1 MMGRVS
7 FPVRYNE
14 GFAGKVPGQ
23 DLAHFPSVNTWDISW
38 SNRGPLYRR
47 EKSVANSATDRPNQC
62 DEASTLFT
70 GRQALHRRD
79 ARILLRG
86 IDQKVNGLF
95 LASAEGSPRCPHS
108 LGYES
113 IVHERHRFCFPGN
126 PTTTCVYVIF
136 HFLYCLNEFWD
147 MYINGWSLDLMWFS
161 FQETW
166 IMHVGNSS

>member
-95 LASAEGSPRCPHS
+95 LASAEGSPRCPILWDTS
-108 LGYES
+108 QLSMGDIAS
-113 IVHERHRFCFPGN
+113 VFP
-126 PTTTCVYVIF
+126 VIRR
-136 HFLYCLNEFWD
+136 
-147 MYINGWSLDLMWFS
+147 
-161 FQETW
+161 Q
-166 IMHVGNSS
+166 HVFM

>member
-62 DEASTLFT
+62 DEGVHTLHGTAS
-70 GRQALHRRD
+70 
-79 ARILLRG
+79 
-86 IDQKVNGLF
+86 
-95 LASAEGSPRCPHS
+95 LA
-108 LGYES
+108 
-113 IVHERHRFCFPGN
+113 
-126 PTTTCVYVIF
+126 
-136 HFLYCLNEFWD
+136 
-147 MYINGWSLDLMWFS
+147 
-161 FQETW
+161 
-166 IMHVGNSS
+166 